1 MFQVDEKY
9 VFDRALLKIKNNNW
23 RRFLTHFLRSVEI
36 EKGYSKNT
44 VESYSIDLA
53 RYISFLEDR
62 GIEHPDR
69 VSEELIREYIHALG
83 MAGLSS
89 SSISRNIASI
99 RTFHKFLLLE
109 SYSKNYPA
117 ENIESPK
124 TRRKFPEVLTI
135 DEVSSLLEQPDVS
148 TPIGLRDKALLEL
161 MYATGVRVS
170 ELINLRQIDLL
181 FDMEIIRVFGKGSK
195 ERLVPIGKV
204 AIKWVREYQ
213 LKVRPKLVKIGSG
226 DFLFLSRLGRKL
238 TRMSVYKIV
247 KKYASMAGI
256 KKEIHPHTLRHSFA
270 THLLEGGSD
279 LRSVQE
285 MLGHASITT
294 TQIYTHISNETLKE
308 IYRLYHPRAI

>member
-1 MFQVDEKY
+1 MHQVDEKLA
-9 VFDRALLKIKNNNW
+9 FDRVLLKIKNNNW
-23 RRFLTHFLRSVEI
+23 RRFLTHFLRSIEI

-62 GIEHPDR
+62 GIEHPDF
-69 VSEELIREYIHALG
+69 VSEELIREYIRALG
-83 MAGLSS
+83 IAELSP
-89 SSISRNIASI
+89 SSISRNVASI

-117 ENIESPK
+117 ENIEHPK
-124 TRRKFPEVLTI
+124 MKRKLPEVLSV
-135 DEVSSLLEQPDVS
+135 DEVFTLLDQPDIS

-226 DFLFLSRLGRKL
+226 DFLFLSRFGKRM

-247 KKYASMAGI
+247 KKYALMAGI

-285 MLGHASITT
+285 MLGHSSITT

>member
-1 MFQVDEKY
+1 MSQVDEKY

-83 MAGLSS
+83 MAGLSP

-109 SYSKNYPA
+109 SYSKNNPV

-124 TRRKFPEVLTI
+124 TRRKLPEVLSI

-256 KKEIHPHTLRHSFA
+256 KIEIHPHTLRHSFA

>member
-1 MFQVDEKY
+1 MSQVDEKY

-83 MAGLSS
+83 MAGLSP

-109 SYSKNYPA
+109 SYSKNYPV

-124 TRRKFPEVLTI
+124 TRRKLPEVLSI

-204 AIKWVREYQ
+204 AIKWVREYL

-226 DFLFLSRLGRKL
+226 DFLF
-238 TRMSVYKIV
+238 
-247 KKYASMAGI
+247 
-256 KKEIHPHTLRHSFA
+256 
-270 THLLEGGSD
+270 
-279 LRSVQE
+279 
-285 MLGHASITT
+285 
-294 TQIYTHISNETLKE
+294 
-308 IYRLYHPRAI
+308 

>member
-1 MFQVDEKY
+1 MSQVDEKY

-83 MAGLSS
+83 MAGLSP

-109 SYSKNYPA
+109 SYSKNYPV

-124 TRRKFPEVLTI
+124 IRRKLPEVLTI